1 MFVLGRRLHISLTC
15 TCPNES
21 NTIHSHM
28 AIEKTTF
35 ANPPA
40 FEVMAEVRFAN
51 HLRIADERYTFHNL
65 IKAEFPFVVIPTQ
78 KQLDFDFG
86 DYTLYT
92 ENQAYRLEI
101 SMNYFRL
108 VATKYSGYQD
118 FRAMFGAMQSMFANH
133 YGLTQFGNFTL
144 QYKNKFAFDE
154 GTNFS
159 EYFKIDVQLP
169 DELGVKL
176 YAGRG
181 LLAFQQDE
189 GLVLLEFDPQFKG
202 KLLEFYGLNVTF
214 GIERQLVFTN
224 QKNDVAEIFDKAHA
238 RLTDFFFAI
247 LQPKLLEQLK
257 NQ

>member
-1 MFVLGRRLHISLTC
+1 MFIIKLAPTLT
-15 TCPNES
+15 NQIRF
-21 NTIHSHM
+21 NSHM
-28 AIEKTTF
+28 AITKTTF

-51 HLRIADERYTFHNL
+51 RLRIADERFTFHEL

-78 KQLDFDFG
+78 KHLEFDFG

-108 VATKYSGYQD
+108 IATKYSGYQD
-118 FRAMFGAMQSMFANH
+118 FRGMFAATQSLFAKH

-144 QYKNKFAFDE
+144 QYKNKFALRE
-154 GTNFS
+154 GSDFS
-159 EYFKIDVQLP
+159 EYFKIDIHLP
-169 DELGVKL
+169 EELGVKL
-176 YAGRG
+176 HAGRG

-189 GLVLLEFDPQFKG
+189 GLVLLEFDPQFTG
-202 KLLEFYGLNVTF
+202 KVLESYGLNLTF
-214 GIERQLVFTN
+214 GIERLLSITPDR
-224 QKNDVAEIFDKAHA
+224 NDVADIFDKAHT

-247 LQPKLLEQLK
+247 LRPKLMEQLRK
-257 NQ
+257 Q